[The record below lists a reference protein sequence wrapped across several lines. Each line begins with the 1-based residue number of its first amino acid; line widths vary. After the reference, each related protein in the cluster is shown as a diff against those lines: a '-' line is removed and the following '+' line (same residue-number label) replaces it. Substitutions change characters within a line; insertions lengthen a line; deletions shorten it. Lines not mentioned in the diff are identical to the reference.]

1 MKKLSPFI
9 FHSVVM
15 AVVTWVIWD
24 KKHIFIGDSI
34 AALIVF
40 LLYWKVEAFRPYR
53 SVNEVASTLR
63 P

>member
-1 MKKLSPFI
+1 
-9 FHSVVM
+9 M